1 MRADARR
8 NYERLID
15 EASRA
20 FREQGVDASLEE
32 IARRAGVAIG
42 TLYRH
47 FPTRNAL
54 LEALLRERFDGH
66 AATAGDLLQTA
77 APLAALRTWTREL
90 VGANTD
96 YRGLV
101 ETMADAM
108 ADESSALHRS
118 CEAMRAAAGRLV
130 ARAQDAGELRP
141 DVTTGEVLLAVHAAG
156 WAAEHG
162 GSLERQLDLVFDG
175 LCAKPPASLNLPGKP
190 HSGPETS

>member
-8 NYERLID
+8 NYARLL
-15 EASRA
+15 EEGARA
-20 FREQGVDASLEE
+20 FAEHGVDASLEE
-32 IARRAGVAIG
+32 VARRSGVAIG

-54 LEALLRERFDGH
+54 LEALLRERFDAH
-66 AATAGDLLQTA
+66 AAAAEELSASDRPLRDLRAWAQRLVEASAG
-77 APLAALRTWTREL
+77 
-90 VGANTD
+90 

-101 ETMADAM
+101 AALADAL

-118 CEAMRAAAGRLV
+118 CTAMRAVAGRLI

-141 DVTTGEVLLAVHAAG
+141 DVTTDEVLLAVHSAG

-162 GSLERQLDLVFDG
+162 GSLDRQLDLVFDG
-175 LCAKPPASLNLPGKP
+175 LRARRPDS
-190 HSGPETS
+190 

>member
-8 NYERLID
+8 NYERLLG

-20 FREQGVDASLEE
+20 FAEQGVEASLEE

-47 FPTRNAL
+47 FPTRNDL
-54 LEALLRERFDGH
+54 LEALLRDRFDGH
-66 AATAGDLLQTA
+66 AAAADELLDGA
-77 APLAALRTWTREL
+77 EPLEALRTWVLRL
-90 VGANTD
+90 VAASTS

-101 ETMADAM
+101 EAVTDAL

-118 CEAMRAAAGRLV
+118 CGGMRAAAARLV
-130 ARAQDAGELRP
+130 ARAQQAGELRA
-141 DVTTGEVLLAVHAAG
+141 DLTVDEMLLAVHAAG

-162 GSLERQLDLVFDG
+162 GTLERHLDLVFSG
-175 LCAKPPASLNLPGKP
+175 LREHAREGAR
-190 HSGPETS
+190 